1 MLKEIPQTCLFHLT
15 LRIYDNVLAL
25 SLDQETSLVDKF
37 YSLIA
42 NSKLF
47 YSFFPLTAD
56 FHSLACLGLMIFT
69 QKRSIKILSLLCNQ
83 R

>member
-15 LRIYDNVLAL
+15 LRVYDNVLAL
-25 SLDQETSLVDKF
+25 SLDQVTLLVNKF
-37 YSLIA
+37 NSLIA

-47 YSFFPLTAD
+47 YSFFTLTAG
-56 FHSLACLGLMIFT
+56 FHSLASLGLMIFT
-69 QKRSIKILSLLCNQ
+69 QERGTKMLSLLCNQ